1 MAAVLTTKGNLV
13 ARLDTEVTE
22 QDVKRFNPL
31 GSLAILELDARI
43 VGKRSQ
49 LPMLRK
55 RVTQIRGVRF
65 VHSKKDNKT
74 WQR

>member
-1 MAAVLTTKGNLV
+1 MAAVFTAKGNLV
-13 ARLDTEVTE
+13 ARLDAKITE

-43 VGKRSQ
+43 IGKRSQ

-55 RVTQIRGVRF
+55 RVTQIRGVGF
-65 VHSKKDNKT
+65 VHSKKDNKS